1 MMRRGGIAL
10 CIALLPLCAAAISCS
25 QEADSPAE
33 DSATQSGTTQ
43 PGTTQADAAQTSAAQ
58 RAATEAT
65 QSWLD
70 LVDTGDYGRSWDQS
84 AALFRG
90 VVTRETWSQSLT
102 AVRTPLGE
110 QRSRQVKSARYATSL
125 PGAPDGEY
133 VVIQFNSAFAHK
145 SAAVETVTSMR
156 DPDGAWRVSGYFIK

>member
-33 DSATQSGTTQ
+33 DS
-43 PGTTQADAAQTSAAQ
+43 
-58 RAATEAT
+58 AT